1 MLSKAKLFQE
11 NLFDTKN
18 LNWQRLNKIK
28 RQLCLSPK
36 NIMRLLLTMSLCQ
49 KLLLHQMAIHDK
61 KCQNFEAM
69 LGGTNAKKYVFK
81 IFIWVVCCKTTK
93 EVSSK
98 FFIFPVLWLNL
109 PNLFII
115 VNSAGDNI
123 FDLYWN
129 FYFVKVR
136 YAEKTTEK
144 IIICFLFSFQVF
156 ATMNFRSTLK
166 LSLSDSLN
174 IFVSTQKINIQY
186 GWSKI
191 VRLIQKI
198 KFGREDWKES
208 TFFYRLVETPFLLQI
223 MKLKLALLT
232 KKYISLQ
239 NIFDATGKIL
249 HLIRSDRKQLISRY
263 KSNTFCLLTFLG
275 IFVCFGKWR
284 FWWERN
290 EIFKHFLKFER
301 KDHSPILPA
310 LRLIVF
316 RKIKDRVGSK

>member
-1 MLSKAKLFQE
+1 MLSKAKLFKE

-36 NIMRLLLTMSLCQ
+36 KYHAPFINHVSLS
-49 KLLLHQMAIHDK
+49 KIVVASNGYPDK

-156 ATMNFRSTLK
+156 VTMNFRSTLK

-174 IFVSTQKINIQY
+174 IFVSTQKINIDPKLY
-186 GWSKI
+186 GWYKKTN
-191 VRLIQKI
+191 LG
-198 KFGREDWKES
+198 GRIEKS
-208 TFFYRLVETPFLLQI
+208 LRFFT
-223 MKLKLALLT
+223 A
-232 KKYISLQ
+232 
-239 NIFDATGKIL
+239 
-249 HLIRSDRKQLISRY
+249 
-263 KSNTFCLLTFLG
+263 
-275 IFVCFGKWR
+275 W
-284 FWWERN
+284 
-290 EIFKHFLKFER
+290 
-301 KDHSPILPA
+301 
-310 LRLIVF
+310 LRLLSCC
-316 RKIKDRVGSK
+316 KSWNSN